1 MKFTQYNKPTTNYNE
16 YHELLPTFTPRS
28 AIDRNQTTKTMPANN
43 FFFSAPDPLLGGQNG
58 YNDIDSQLQEMQ
70 RLQDEL
76 AKKQQMLQLSRQQM
90 QQPPQSPPK
99 SQSPVWDEID
109 TLMQGLSEQEF
120 ERMTANEEFKRSQE
134 TITAILQAV
143 QIRMIRPH
151 VEASKE
157 GKEALDYHLTL
168 VKRLRNAVSKEVD
181 DELAEMREY
190 KAQYADMPYA
200 DYIKMKREKKGAK
213 K

>member
-1 MKFTQYNKPTTNYNE
+1 
-16 YHELLPTFTPRS
+16 
-28 AIDRNQTTKTMPANN
+28 MPANN
-43 FFFSAPDPLLGGQNG
+43 FFFNAPDPLLGTTSSYSDVDNQ
-58 YNDIDSQLQEMQ
+58 IQEMQ

-76 AKKQQMLQLSRQQM
+76 AKKQQMLQMSKQQM
-90 QQPPQSPPK
+90 QQPASPPK

-109 TLMQGLSEQEF
+109 SIMQSMPDNEF
-120 ERMTANEEFKRSQE
+120 ARVSSNEEYIESEKR
-134 TITAILQAV
+134 ITSIIQAMQV
-143 QIRMIRPH
+143 RMLRPH

-168 VKRLRNAVSKEVD
+168 VKRLKNAASKEVD

-190 KAQYADMPYA
+190 KEKYADMPYSEFL
-200 DYIKMKREKKGAK
+200 KMKREKKGGK